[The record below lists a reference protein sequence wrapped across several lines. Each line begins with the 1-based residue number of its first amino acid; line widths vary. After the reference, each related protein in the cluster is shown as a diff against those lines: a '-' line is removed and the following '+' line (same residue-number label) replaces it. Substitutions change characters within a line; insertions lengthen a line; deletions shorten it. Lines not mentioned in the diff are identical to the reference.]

1 MTNKNHNPI
10 LFSYS
15 FASKGEG
22 TRLNNQDVATELKN
36 PDLSWVHLDGT
47 SKTCVKWIQS
57 EVNYLDNII
66 IDALIA
72 EETRPRILKF
82 DKGILLILR
91 GVNLAK
97 NSAKYDMVSIRMW
110 IDNERIISIEK
121 RAMKSVYDLEQKIA
135 DGLKIQ
141 NSGDFL
147 CNFLTENLQSISDHI
162 YQAGNKI
169 DEIEDAVLVTRNMKF
184 RDIIV
189 KTRSQLTISRRYLT
203 PQREAIAGLS
213 SIKFDWINSIIHRH
227 FQEKH
232 DQINHIIEEADEVLI
247 RSKILNDELSHAL
260 NEKIN
265 RNMYRLSAIAIIF
278 MPLTFITSLFGMN
291 FIKIPFAQDPDG
303 FMMICVLMALI
314 TLVQLFFFKRKDWF

>member
-1 MTNKNHNPI
+1 MTNKNQNPI

-15 FASKGEG
+15 FDGKGLAKILDKE
-22 TRLNNQDVATELKN
+22 QVAIELKS
-36 PDLSWVHLDGT
+36 PDLSWVHIDG
-47 SKTCVKWIQS
+47 SAKNCAKWIQN

-82 DKGILLILR
+82 EKGILLILR

-110 IDNERIISIEK
+110 IDSERIISIAK
-121 RAMKSVYDLEQKIA
+121 RPMKSLYDLEQKIVN
-135 DGLKIQ
+135 GLKI
-141 NSGDFL
+141 NSSGDFL
-147 CNFLTENLQSISDHI
+147 ANFLSENLQNISDHI
-162 YQAGNKI
+162 YHAGDKI
-169 DEIEDAVLVTRNMKF
+169 DEIEETVLTTRNMKF
-184 RDIIV
+184 RDVIV
-189 KTRSQLTISRRYLT
+189 KTRSELTISRRYLT
-203 PQREAIAGLS
+203 PQREAIAGLLT
-213 SIKFDWINSIIHRH
+213 IKFDWTSANILRH

-232 DQINHIIEEADEVLI
+232 EQINHIIEEADEVLI

-291 FIKIPFAQDPDG
+291 FINIPFAQDPDG
-303 FMMICVLMALI
+303 FMIVCVFMAVM